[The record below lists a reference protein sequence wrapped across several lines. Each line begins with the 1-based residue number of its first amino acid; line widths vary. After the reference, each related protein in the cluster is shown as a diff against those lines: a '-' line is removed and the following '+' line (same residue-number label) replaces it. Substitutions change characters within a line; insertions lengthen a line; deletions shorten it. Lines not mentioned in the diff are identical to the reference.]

1 MYKVI
6 YDFIDKNWH
15 VTTQLT
21 DNKNK
26 DVIALPYP
34 YNSPCSDNGFKAF
47 FYWDSYFICR
57 GLLVQNHIG
66 LAENNLRNFIYEIN
80 KFGFIPNMN
89 RLHSLNRS
97 QVPLLGALIEA
108 FIPYKKNDVNF
119 LSEMVGALEKELLFW
134 EKNRRFENGMF
145 HYGTNATD
153 QEKINF
159 YKKIAVP
166 RIKYDSNVNYAVK
179 IQRAEATLAEA
190 ESGWDFTPRFERN
203 CNQIA
208 AVDLNSLIAKNYK
221 IIAGLYELLGNNR
234 LKEIYLEKF
243 NFLKQLIQKVF
254 WDEKRGGFF
263 DYCPTENR
271 LLSIYSCASFFPLW
285 CNLAT
290 EEQAEKS
297 LSLLE
302 KTLEYDFGLVACE
315 KKNEIKNSFLQW
327 DYPNL
332 WPPLQLIV
340 MEGLNNYN
348 FVNKAKVIAEKYLD
362 VVSNNFDKHKQ
373 LYEKYNAVSGQ
384 IDVVDEYPM
393 PPMLGWSAGTFV
405 CCYHYFEKN
414 KIQLLE

>member
-159 YKKIAVP
+159 YMTQ
-166 RIKYDSNVNYAVK
+166 N
-179 IQRAEATLAEA
+179 
-190 ESGWDFTPRFERN
+190 
-203 CNQIA
+203 
-208 AVDLNSLIAKNYK
+208 
-221 IIAGLYELLGNNR
+221 
-234 LKEIYLEKF
+234 
-243 NFLKQLIQKVF
+243 
-254 WDEKRGGFF
+254 
-263 DYCPTENR
+263 
-271 LLSIYSCASFFPLW
+271 
-285 CNLAT
+285 
-290 EEQAEKS
+290 
-297 LSLLE
+297 
-302 KTLEYDFGLVACE
+302 
-315 KKNEIKNSFLQW
+315 
-327 DYPNL
+327 
-332 WPPLQLIV
+332 IV
-340 MEGLNNYN
+340 
-348 FVNKAKVIAEKYLD
+348 
-362 VVSNNFDKHKQ
+362 
-373 LYEKYNAVSGQ
+373 
-384 IDVVDEYPM
+384 
-393 PPMLGWSAGTFV
+393 
-405 CCYHYFEKN
+405 
-414 KIQLLE
+414 